1 MFSADLLILWQQT
14 TKKQTRMKITLAVIG
29 KTEVGF
35 VRQGI
40 EEYVKRLQHYVTF
53 NIQYVGDVKGTRNM
67 SEAQQKA
74 AEGRALLATLETS
87 DHVVL
92 LDEHGTER
100 TSMDFSQWLQ
110 RRMAS
115 GVKRLVFVVG
125 GPYGFS
131 PEVYD
136 RANEKISLSK
146 MTFPHEL
153 VRLVFVEQ
161 LYRGFTILRHEP
173 YHHE

>member
-1 MFSADLLILWQQT
+1 
-14 TKKQTRMKITLAVIG
+14 MKITLAVIG

-40 EEYVKRLQHYVTF
+40 EEYVKRLQHYVQF
-53 NIQYVGDVKGTRNM
+53 NIQYIGDIRNTRNL
-67 SEAQQKA
+67 SEAQQKT
-74 AEGRALLATLETS
+74 AEGRSLLASLESS
-87 DHVVL
+87 DYVVL
-92 LDEHGTER
+92 LDEHGAER
-100 TSMDFSQWLQ
+100 TSMEYSQWLQ

-115 GVKRLVFVVG
+115 GSKRLVFVVG

-153 VRLVFVEQ
+153 GRLVFVEQ
-161 LYRGFTILRHEP
+161 LYRAFTILRHEP

>member
-1 MFSADLLILWQQT
+1 
-14 TKKQTRMKITLAVIG
+14 MKITLAVIG
-29 KTEVGF
+29 KTEVAF

-53 NIQYVGDVKGTRNM
+53 NIQYIGDVKATRNM
-67 SEAQQKA
+67 SEAQQKV
-74 AEGRALLATLETS
+74 AEGRSLLATLE
-87 DHVVL
+87 
-92 LDEHGTER
+92 
-100 TSMDFSQWLQ
+100 

-115 GVKRLVFVVG
+115 GCKRLVFVVG

-131 PEVYD
+131 PAVYD

-161 LYRGFTILRHEP
+161 LYRAFTILRHEP

>member
-1 MFSADLLILWQQT
+1 
-14 TKKQTRMKITLAVIG
+14 MKITLAVVG

-40 EEYVKRLQHYVTF
+40 EEYVKRLQHYVQF
-53 NIQYVGDVKGTRNM
+53 DIRYIGDVKSTRNL
-67 SEAQQKA
+67 SEEQQKT
-74 AEGRALLATLETS
+74 AEGKSLLAALEPG

-100 TSMDFSQWLQ
+100 TSMEFSVWLQ

-115 GVKRLVFVVG
+115 GCKRLGFVVG

-131 PEVYD
+131 REVYD

-153 VRLVFVEQ
+153 VRLIFVEQ
-161 LYRGFTILRHEP
+161 LYRAFTILRHEP

>member
-1 MFSADLLILWQQT
+1 
-14 TKKQTRMKITLAVIG
+14 MKITLAVIG

-35 VRQGI
+35 IRQGI

-53 NIQYVGDVKGTRNM
+53 NIQYIGDVKSTRNM
-67 SEAQQKA
+67 SEAQQKV
-74 AEGRALLATLETS
+74 AEGKQLLAALETS
-87 DHVVL
+87 DYVVL

-100 TSMDFSQWLQ
+100 TSIDYSQWLQ

-115 GVKRLVFVVG
+115 GSKRLVFVVG

-131 PEVYD
+131 QEVYD

-153 VRLVFVEQ
+153 VRLFFVEQ
-161 LYRGFTILRHEP
+161 LYRAFTILRHEP

>member
-1 MFSADLLILWQQT
+1 
-14 TKKQTRMKITLAVIG
+14 MKITLAVIG

-40 EEYVKRLQHYVTF
+40 DEYVKRLQHYVSF
-53 NIQYVGDVKGTRNM
+53 NIQYIGDIKGTRNM
-67 SEAQQKA
+67 SEEQQKV
-74 AEGRALLATLETS
+74 AEGRQLLASLEPS
-87 DHVVL
+87 DYIVL

-100 TSMDFSQWLQ
+100 TSMDYSQWLQ

-115 GVKRLVFVVG
+115 GCKRLVFVVG

-131 PEVYD
+131 KEVYD
-136 RANEKISLSK
+136 RSNEMISLSK

-153 VRLVFVEQ
+153 VRLIFVEQ
-161 LYRGFTILRHEP
+161 LYRAFTILRHEP

>member
-1 MFSADLLILWQQT
+1 
-14 TKKQTRMKITLAVIG
+14 MKITLAVVG

-35 VRQGI
+35 IRQGI
-40 EEYVKRLQHYVTF
+40 EQYVKRLQHYVAF
-53 NIQYVGDVKGTRNM
+53 DIQYIGDVKGTRNM
-67 SEAQQKA
+67 SQAQQKV
-74 AEGRALLATLETS
+74 AEGQSLLAAFEAS

-100 TSMDFSQWLQ
+100 TSMDFSGWLQ

-115 GVKRLVFVVG
+115 GSKRLVFVVG

-131 PEVYD
+131 QHVYD
-136 RANEKISLSK
+136 RANEKMSLSK
-146 MTFPHEL
+146 MTFPHEM

-161 LYRGFTILRHEP
+161 LYRAFTILRHEP

>member
-1 MFSADLLILWQQT
+1 
-14 TKKQTRMKITLAVIG
+14 MKITLSVIG

-40 EEYVKRLQHYVTF
+40 EEYVKRLQHYVSF
-53 NIQYVGDVKGTRNM
+53 SIHYIGDVKGVRNM

-74 AEGRALLATLETS
+74 AEGRALLATLESS

-100 TSMDFSQWLQ
+100 TSIDFSEWLQ
-110 RRMAS
+110 RRMSS
-115 GVKRLVFVVG
+115 GCKRLVFVVG

-131 PEVYD
+131 EAVYA
-136 RANEKISLSK
+136 RADEKISLSQ
-146 MTFPHEL
+146 MTLSHQMI
-153 VRLVFVEQ
+153 RLLFVEQ
-161 LYRGFTILRHEP
+161 LYRAFTILHHEP

>member
-1 MFSADLLILWQQT
+1 MLILWTNLVQN
-14 TKKQTRMKITLAVIG
+14 KSIMKITLAVIG
-29 KTEVGF
+29 KTETGF

-40 EEYVKRLQHYVTF
+40 DEYVKRLQHYVQF
-53 NIQYVGDVKGTRNM
+53 NIQYIGDAKGTRNM
-67 SEAQQKA
+67 SEAQQKI
-74 AEGRALLATLETS
+74 AEGKLLLAALETS
-87 DHVVL
+87 NYVVL

-100 TSMDFSQWLQ
+100 TSVDYSQWLQ

-115 GVKRLVFVVG
+115 GNKRLVFVVG

-131 PEVYD
+131 QEVYD

-153 VRLVFVEQ
+153 VRLIFVEQ
-161 LYRGFTILRHEP
+161 LYRAFTILKHEP
-173 YHHE
+173 YHHD

>member
-1 MFSADLLILWQQT
+1 
-14 TKKQTRMKITLAVIG
+14 MKITLSVIG
-29 KTEVGF
+29 TTEVGF

-40 EEYVKRLQHYVTF
+40 EEYVKRLQHYVGF
-53 NIQYVGDVKGTRNM
+53 NISYVSDVKSTRNM
-67 SEAQQKA
+67 SEAQQNS
-74 AEGRALLATLETS
+74 AEGKALLSTLDSS

-92 LDEHGTER
+92 LDEHGAER
-100 TSMDFSQWLQ
+100 TSVEFSQWLQ

-115 GVKRLVFVVG
+115 GSKRLVFVVG

-131 PEVYD
+131 QEVYD

-161 LYRGFTILRHEP
+161 LYRAFTILRHEP

>member
-1 MFSADLLILWQQT
+1 
-14 TKKQTRMKITLAVIG
+14 MKITLAVIG
-29 KTEVGF
+29 KTEAGY

-40 EEYVKRLQHYVTF
+40 DDYVKRLQHYVPF
-53 NIQYVGDVKGTRNM
+53 GIRYVGDARGSRRM
-67 SEAQQKA
+67 SRQQQCQ
-74 AEGRALLATLETS
+74 AEGRALLATLEAS

-92 LDEHGTER
+92 LDERGTER
-100 TSMDFSQWLQ
+100 TSVDFSQWMQ

-115 GVKRLVFVVG
+115 GTKHLVFVVG

-136 RANEKISLSK
+136 RAGEMISLSR
-146 MTFPHEL
+146 MTLPHDL

-161 LYRGFTILRHEP
+161 LYRAMTILRHEP

>member
-1 MFSADLLILWQQT
+1 MIFANFVAIISKR
-14 TKKQTRMKITLAVIG
+14 KKKMKITLAVIG

-40 EEYVKRLQHYVTF
+40 EDYVKRLQHYVSF
-53 NIQYVGDVKGTRNM
+53 NIQYISDVKGTRNM
-67 SEAQQKA
+67 SEAQQKV
-74 AEGRALLATLETS
+74 AEGKALLASLESS

-115 GVKRLVFVVG
+115 GCKRLVFVVG

-131 PEVYD
+131 QEVYD

-153 VRLVFVEQ
+153 VRLIFVEQ

>member
-1 MFSADLLILWQQT
+1 
-14 TKKQTRMKITLAVIG
+14 MKITLAVVG

-40 EEYVKRLQHYVTF
+40 EEYVKRLQHYVSF

-67 SEAQQKA
+67 SEAQQKT
-74 AEGRALLATLETS
+74 AEGRALLATLDAS

-100 TSMDFSQWLQ
+100 TSVEFSQWLQ

-115 GVKRLVFVVG
+115 GCKRLVLVVG

-153 VRLVFVEQ
+153 VRLIFVEQ
-161 LYRGFTILRHEP
+161 LYRAFTILRHEP

>member
-1 MFSADLLILWQQT
+1 
-14 TKKQTRMKITLAVIG
+14 MKITLTVVG

-40 EEYVKRLQHYVTF
+40 EEYVKRLQHYAQF
-53 NIQYVGDVKGTRNM
+53 SLHYISDVKATRNM
-67 SEAQQKA
+67 SEAQQKET
-74 AEGRALLATLETS
+74 EGRALLGALEPS

-92 LDEHGTER
+92 LDEHGSER
-100 TSMDFSQWLQ
+100 TSMEFSQWLQ

-115 GVKRLVFVVG
+115 GSKRLVFVVG

-131 PEVYD
+131 PAVYD

-161 LYRGFTILRHEP
+161 LYRAFTILRHEP

>member
-1 MFSADLLILWQQT
+1 
-14 TKKQTRMKITLAVIG
+14 MKITLAVIG

-35 VRQGI
+35 IRQGI

-53 NIQYVGDVKGTRNM
+53 NIQYIGDVKGTRNM
-67 SEAQQKA
+67 SEAQQKV
-74 AEGRALLATLETS
+74 AEGKQLMQAIEGS

-100 TSMDFSQWLQ
+100 TSVDYSQWLQ

-115 GVKRLVFVVG
+115 GSKRLVFVVG

-131 PEVYD
+131 QEVYD

-161 LYRGFTILRHEP
+161 LYRAFTILRHEP

>member
-1 MFSADLLILWQQT
+1 
-14 TKKQTRMKITLAVIG
+14 MKITLAVIG

-40 EEYVKRLQHYVTF
+40 EEYVKRLQHYVQF
-53 NIQYVGDVKGTRNM
+53 NIQYISDVKSTRNM

-74 AEGRALLATLETS
+74 AEGKQLLATLDSS

-100 TSMDFSQWLQ
+100 TSVDYSQWLQ

-115 GVKRLVFVVG
+115 SCKRLVFVVG
-125 GPYGFS
+125 GPYGFA
-131 PEVYD
+131 PEVYE

-153 VRLVFVEQ
+153 VRLIFVEQ
-161 LYRGFTILRHEP
+161 LYRAMTILRHEP

>member
-1 MFSADLLILWQQT
+1 
-14 TKKQTRMKITLAVIG
+14 MKITLAVIG
-29 KTEVGF
+29 KTEAGF

-40 EEYVKRLQHYVTF
+40 EQYVKRLQHYVQF
-53 NIQYVGDVKGTRNM
+53 NIQYISDVKGTRNM
-67 SEAQQKA
+67 SEAQQKV
-74 AEGRALLATLETS
+74 AEGRALLATLDSS

-92 LDEHGTER
+92 LDEHGTQR
-100 TSMDFSQWLQ
+100 TSVDFSQWLQ

-115 GVKRLVFVVG
+115 GSKRLVFVVG
-125 GPYGFS
+125 GAYGFS

-136 RANEKISLSK
+136 RANEKMALSL

-153 VRLVFVEQ
+153 VRLIFVEQ
-161 LYRGFTILRHEP
+161 LYRAFTILKHEP

>member
-1 MFSADLLILWQQT
+1 
-14 TKKQTRMKITLAVIG
+14 MKITLAVVG

-40 EEYVKRLQHYVTF
+40 EEYVKRLRHYVQF
-53 NIQYVGDVKGTRNM
+53 DIKYIGDIKGTRNL
-67 SEAQQKA
+67 SEEQQKS
-74 AEGRALLATLETS
+74 AEGRSLLTALDTS

-100 TSMDFSQWLQ
+100 TSMDFSEWLQ

-115 GVKRLVFVVG
+115 GCKRLVFVVG

-131 PEVYD
+131 QEVYD

-161 LYRGFTILRHEP
+161 LYRAFTILRHEP

>member
-1 MFSADLLILWQQT
+1 
-14 TKKQTRMKITLAVIG
+14 MKITLAVIG
-29 KTEVGF
+29 KTEVGY

-53 NIQYVGDVKGTRNM
+53 DIRYISDVKGTRNM
-67 SEAQQKA
+67 SEAQQKV
-74 AEGRALLATLETS
+74 AEGKALLAILETS

-100 TSMDFSQWLQ
+100 TSVEFSQWLQ

-115 GVKRLVFVVG
+115 GSKRLVLVVG

-136 RANEKISLSK
+136 HYYCYATYLI
-146 MTFPHEL
+146 HI
-153 VRLVFVEQ
+153 
-161 LYRGFTILRHEP
+161 YIILAV
-173 YHHE
+173 YLGN

>member
-1 MFSADLLILWQQT
+1 
-14 TKKQTRMKITLAVIG
+14 MKITLAVIG

-53 NIQYVGDVKGTRNM
+53 NIQYIGDVRNTRNM
-67 SEAQQKA
+67 SEAQQKVT
-74 AEGRALLATLETS
+74 EGKALLGTLETS
-87 DHVVL
+87 DYVVL
-92 LDEHGTER
+92 LDEHGNER

-115 GVKRLVFVVG
+115 GSKRLVFVVG

-131 PEVYD
+131 QEVYD

-153 VRLVFVEQ
+153 VRLIFVEQ
-161 LYRGFTILRHEP
+161 LYRAFTILRHEP

>member
-1 MFSADLLILWQQT
+1 MGVFSQNKLN
-14 TKKQTRMKITLAVIG
+14 MKITLAVIG
-29 KTEVGF
+29 KTEVAF

-53 NIQYVGDVKGTRNM
+53 NIQYIGDVKATRNM
-67 SEAQQKA
+67 SEAQQKV
-74 AEGRALLATLETS
+74 AEGRSLLATLENS

-92 LDEHGTER
+92 LDEHGSER
-100 TSMDFSQWLQ
+100 TSVDFSQWLE

-115 GVKRLVFVVG
+115 GCKRLVFVVG

-131 PEVYD
+131 PEVYK

-161 LYRGFTILRHEP
+161 LYRAFTILRHEP

>member
-1 MFSADLLILWQQT
+1 
-14 TKKQTRMKITLAVIG
+14 MKITLAVIG

-40 EEYVKRLQHYVTF
+40 DEYVKRLQHYVSF
-53 NIQYVGDVKGTRNM
+53 NIQYIGDIKGTRNM
-67 SEAQQKA
+67 SEEQQQV
-74 AEGRALLATLETS
+74 AEGRQLLASLEPS
-87 DHVVL
+87 DYIVL

-100 TSMDFSQWLQ
+100 TSMDYSQWLQ

-115 GVKRLVFVVG
+115 GCKRLVFVVG

-131 PEVYD
+131 KEVYD
-136 RANEKISLSK
+136 RSNEMISLSK

-153 VRLVFVEQ
+153 VRLIFVEQ
-161 LYRGFTILRHEP
+161 LYRAFTILRHEP

>member
-1 MFSADLLILWQQT
+1 
-14 TKKQTRMKITLAVIG
+14 MKITLAVIG

-40 EEYVKRLQHYVTF
+40 EEYVKRLQHYVAF
-53 NIQYVGDVKGTRNM
+53 NIQHIGDVRNTRNM
-67 SEAQQKA
+67 SEAQQKS
-74 AEGRALLATLETS
+74 AEGKALLSTLDNS
-87 DHVVL
+87 DYVVL

-100 TSMDFSQWLQ
+100 GSMEYSQWLQ

-115 GVKRLVFVVG
+115 GCKRLVFVVG

-131 PEVYD
+131 NEVYD

-153 VRLVFVEQ
+153 VRLIFVEQ
-161 LYRGFTILRHEP
+161 LYRAFTILHHEP

>member
-1 MFSADLLILWQQT
+1 MWLFLLN
-14 TKKQTRMKITLAVIG
+14 KSSNMKITLAVIG

-40 EEYVKRLQHYVTF
+40 DEYVKRLQHYVPF
-53 NIQYVGDVKGTRNM
+53 NIQYIGDVKSTRNM
-67 SEAQQKA
+67 SEAQQKT
-74 AEGRALLATLETS
+74 AEGKQLLGALETS
-87 DHVVL
+87 DYVVL

-100 TSMDFSQWLQ
+100 TSMDYSQWLE

-115 GVKRLVFVVG
+115 GSKRLVFVVG

-153 VRLVFVEQ
+153 VRLIFVEQ
-161 LYRGFTILRHEP
+161 LYRAFTILRHEP

>member
-1 MFSADLLILWQQT
+1 
-14 TKKQTRMKITLAVIG
+14 MKITLAVIG

-40 EEYVKRLQHYVTF
+40 EEYLKRLKHYVTF
-53 NIQYVGDVKGTRNM
+53 DIQYVGDVRNTRNM
-67 SEAQQKA
+67 SEAQQKV
-74 AEGRALLATLETS
+74 AEGRALLTTLDNG

-100 TSMDFSQWLQ
+100 TSIDYSQWLQ
-110 RRMAS
+110 RRIAS
-115 GVKRLVFVVG
+115 GSKRLVFVIG

-131 PEVYD
+131 QDVYD

-153 VRLVFVEQ
+153 VRLIFVEQ
-161 LYRGFTILRHEP
+161 LYRAFTILRHEP

>member
-1 MFSADLLILWQQT
+1 
-14 TKKQTRMKITLAVIG
+14 MKITLAVIG

-40 EEYVKRLQHYVTF
+40 DEYVKRLQHYVSF
-53 NIQYVGDVKGTRNM
+53 NIQYIGDIKGTRNM
-67 SEAQQKA
+67 SEEQQKV
-74 AEGRALLATLETS
+74 AEGRQLLASLEPS
-87 DHVVL
+87 DYIVL

-100 TSMDFSQWLQ
+100 TSMDYSQWLQ

-115 GVKRLVFVVG
+115 GCKRLVFVVG
-125 GPYGFS
+125 GPYDFS
-131 PEVYD
+131 KEVYD
-136 RANEKISLSK
+136 RSNEMISLSK

-153 VRLVFVEQ
+153 VRLIFVEQ
-161 LYRGFTILRHEP
+161 LYRAFTILRHEP

>member
-1 MFSADLLILWQQT
+1 
-14 TKKQTRMKITLAVIG
+14 MKITLAVIG

-53 NIQYVGDVKGTRNM
+53 NIQYIGDVRNTRNM
-67 SEAQQKA
+67 SEAQQKT
-74 AEGRALLATLETS
+74 AEGKALLATLEAS
-87 DHVVL
+87 DYVVL
-92 LDEHGTER
+92 LDEHGSER
-100 TSMDFSQWLQ
+100 TSMDFSQWLE

-115 GVKRLVFVVG
+115 GSKRLVFVVG

-131 PEVYD
+131 QDVYQ
-136 RANEKISLSK
+136 RANEKMSLSK

-153 VRLVFVEQ
+153 VRLIFVEQ
-161 LYRGFTILRHEP
+161 LDRAFTILRNEP

>member
-1 MFSADLLILWQQT
+1 
-14 TKKQTRMKITLAVIG
+14 MKITLAVVG
-29 KTEVGF
+29 KTETGF

-53 NIQYVGDVKGTRNM
+53 NIQYIGDARNTRNM
-67 SEAQQKA
+67 SAAQQKT
-74 AEGRALLATLETS
+74 AEGNALLAALDSS

-100 TSMDFSQWLQ
+100 TSVDFSQWLQ
-110 RRMAS
+110 RKMSS
-115 GVKRLVFVVG
+115 GSKRLVLVVG

-131 PEVYD
+131 PEVYA
-136 RANEKISLSK
+136 RANEQVSLSK
-146 MTFPHEL
+146 MTFPHDL

-161 LYRGFTILRHEP
+161 LYRAFTILKHEP